1 MAEPDPFHPD
11 SAATERIRI
20 NFAWLL
26 RLRRAGVLGQLLT
39 IAVVSIGLDVDL
51 HLLPLL
57 TVVALGLVLNFGLQV
72 WYFRALRDGDD
83 EKWRREG
90 TMLLGVTMLAD
101 VLLLT
106 ALLFVSGGI
115 GNPFWF
121 FYIVNLVLAT
131 VVLGGVWMA
140 IVYVAAVASV
150 GGLLFSQLP
159 LYGVGGPIIDFAPP
173 GELAGIGDIS
183 LYAKGAFVSFVAV
196 ATFTAYFV
204 RTINAE
210 LARREGELDRERQ
223 RRADAAR
230 LEALANLAAGAAHE
244 LASPLSTIAV
254 VAKELERAL
263 ERSEDVHLREDAQ
276 LVRRE
281 VTRCREILDQMSLD
295 AGESVGEQLVALPT
309 SQLIEA
315 AVGKLEAG
323 ARVRISFEGDA
334 ADRALLAPR
343 TALTRAVRGLIKNG
357 LDASNS
363 DAGIAVTISPLGS
376 GVTIEVAD
384 AGTGMDAA
392 TLERA
397 VEPFFTTKDPGSGMG
412 LGLFLTRTLAERLGG
427 RLVLDSEPGRG
438 TVARLELPESG
449 VSVPATAPRRRTP
462 SGIFRPRG

>member
-39 IAVVSIGLDVDL
+39 IAVVALGLDVPL
-51 HLLPLL
+51 QLLPLL
-57 TVVALGLVLNFGLQV
+57 TVVAIGLVLNFGLQV
-72 WYFRALRDGDD
+72 WYFRALRAGDD

-90 TMLLGVTMLAD
+90 STLLGVTMLAD

-140 IVYVAAVASV
+140 VVYVAAVGSV
-150 GGLLFSQLP
+150 GGLLFSHVP
-159 LYGVGGPIIDFAPP
+159 LYGVGGPIVDFAAP
-173 GELAGIGDIS
+173 GTRVGIGDVS

-263 ERSEDVHLREDAQ
+263 ERSEDEHLREDAQ

-281 VTRCREILDQMSLD
+281 VSRCREILDQMSLD
-295 AGESVGEQLVALPT
+295 AGETVGEELVELRT
-309 SQLIEA
+309 SELIA
-315 AVGKLEAG
+315 AAIGKLDEAD
-323 ARVRISFEGDA
+323 RVRTTFEGDA
-334 ADRALLAPR
+334 AERDLLIPR

-357 LDASNS
+357 LDASTTES
-363 DAGIAVTISPLGS
+363 GVAVTISPLGS
-376 GVTIEVAD
+376 GISIEVAD

-438 TVARLELPESG
+438 TVARLELPQNG
-449 VSVPATAPRRRTP
+449 VAAADEAPRRRSA